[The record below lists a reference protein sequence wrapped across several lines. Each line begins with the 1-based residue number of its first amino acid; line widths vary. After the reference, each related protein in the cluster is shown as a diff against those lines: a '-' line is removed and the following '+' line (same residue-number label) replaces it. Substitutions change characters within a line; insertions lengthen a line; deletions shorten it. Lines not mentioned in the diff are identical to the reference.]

1 MPYVLPSHGSR
12 QDSFRRRSAVLFGTR
27 DQDSMLRMQT
37 DIFKSTAE
45 AEVGSGVRPLASKSA
60 TKPSYHFK
68 VAFWFTVCFITVNLW
83 LFSRVL
89 TKLPDNF
96 FVLVFMLWDMLFELL
111 FLPFHCHPPPLLSI
125 LNYQKVE
132 DYIYGFDCILIGQC
146 CCRMPNF
153 Q

>member
-60 TKPSYHFK
+60 TKISYYFE
-68 VAFWFTVCFITVNLW
+68 VV
-83 LFSRVL
+83 
-89 TKLPDNF
+89 F
-96 FVLVFMLWDMLFELL
+96 F
-111 FLPFHCHPPPLLSI
+111 
-125 LNYQKVE
+125 
-132 DYIYGFDCILIGQC
+132 
-146 CCRMPNF
+146 
-153 Q
+153 